1 MVARPLLAPPRIT
14 LSRRAALAGL
24 ATLATPGLVGPA
36 EAQSFESFVAGL
48 WPAASSAGVSR
59 ATFDRAFSGVQP
71 NPRVIELSQRQP
83 EFRRTLGDYVDVRA
97 SNKRVTNGRAA
108 IREHA
113 ATFQAVQSR
122 YGVPGEIVC
131 SIWGNE
137 TSYGTSR
144 GEHYVIQA
152 MATLAAAGRRA
163 DFFRRELIAALR
175 ILQSGDTTPQ
185 NMIGSWAGAMGHV
198 QFMPT
203 SFHAFAVDFTGD
215 GRRDIWTSIPDAMG
229 SAANYLRRN
238 GWQPGVP
245 WGMEVHA
252 PGLPGNR
259 GQRKSFDGWAASGVR
274 RIGEGSLV
282 GGAEATLWKPA
293 GEGGP
298 HLLLTSNFNVIKRYN
313 NADSYALAVAHL
325 GDRIRGA
332 GRFSKPWP
340 PGEGGLTHAD
350 REEIQTRLNRL
361 GFDLGDVDGILG
373 DKSKQA
379 VRTMQGRF
387 GMPQT
392 GEADRAFLERLRRG

>member
-1 MVARPLLAPPRIT
+1 MPMT
-14 LSRRAALAGL
+14 RRTALAGAAVL
-24 ATLATPGLVGPA
+24 VAPGLVRPA
-36 EAQSFESFVAGL
+36 EARSFEAFVASL
-48 WPAASSAGVSR
+48 WPAASAAGVSR
-59 ATFDRAFSGVQP
+59 AVFDRAFAGVQP

-83 EFRRTLGDYVDVRA
+83 EFRRTLGDYVDVRT

-108 IREHA
+108 LSQHG
-113 ATFQAVQSR
+113 ATFSAVHSR

-137 TSYGTSR
+137 TSYGTAR

-163 DFFRRELIAALR
+163 DFFRRELVAALR
-175 ILQSGDTTPQ
+175 ILQAGDTTAQ
-185 NMIGSWAGAMGHV
+185 NMVGSWAGAMGHV

-215 GRRDIWTSIPDAMG
+215 GRRDIWNSIPDAMG

-238 GWQPGVP
+238 GWTPGLP
-245 WGMEVHA
+245 WGLEVHA
-252 PGLPGNR
+252 PALPGNR
-259 GQRKSFDGWAASGVR
+259 SQRRSFDGWAAAGVR
-274 RIGEGSLV
+274 RVGAGSLA
-282 GGAEATLWKPA
+282 GGGQASLWKPA

-298 HLLLTSNFNVIKRYN
+298 HLLLTANFNVIKRYN
-313 NADSYALAVAHL
+313 NADSYALAVGHL
-325 GDRIRGA
+325 GDRIKGA

-373 DKSKQA
+373 EKSKQA
-379 VRTMQGRF
+379 VRAMQGRF
-387 GMPQT
+387 GMPAT

>member
-14 LSRRAALAGL
+14 LSRRAALASL

-122 YGVPGEIVC
+122 YVVPGEIVC

-274 RIGEGSLV
+274 RIGEGSLA

>member
-14 LSRRAALAGL
+14 LSRRAALAGI

-185 NMIGSWAGAMGHV
+185 NMIGSLAWAMGHV

-274 RIGEGSLV
+274 RIGEGSLA

>member
-1 MVARPLLAPPRIT
+1 MPILTRRQILLA
-14 LSRRAALAGL
+14 AGGL
-24 ATLATPGLVGPA
+24 AAPALIGRA
-36 EAQSFESFVAGL
+36 EAATFAGFVETL
-48 WPAASSAGVSR
+48 WPAASGAGVSR
-59 ATFDRAFSGVQP
+59 ATFNRAFQGVEP

-83 EFRRTLGDYVDVRA
+83 EFRRTLGDYVDVRT
-97 SNKRVTNGRAA
+97 SNKRTTNGRAGIA
-108 IREHA
+108 EHR
-113 ATFQAVQSR
+113 ATFAGVESR
-122 YGVPGEIVC
+122 YGVPGDIVC

-137 TSYGTSR
+137 TSYGTAR

-152 MATLAAAGRRA
+152 MATLAHAGRRA

-175 ILQSGDTTPQ
+175 ILQSGDIQPQ
-185 NMIGSWAGAMGHV
+185 AMTGSWAGAMGHV

-215 GRRDIWTSIPDAMG
+215 GRRDIWNSIPDAMG

-238 GWQPGVP
+238 GWTPGVP
-245 WGMEVHA
+245 WGFEVNA
-252 PGLPGNR
+252 PGIAGDR
-259 GQRKSFDGWAASGVR
+259 GSRRAISAWASSGVTR
-274 RIGEGSLV
+274 V
-282 GGAEATLWKPA
+282 GGGSMASDAGAVLWKPA

-313 NADSYALAVAHL
+313 NADSYALAIGHL
-325 GDRIRGA
+325 ADRIKGG
-332 GRFSKPWP
+332 GRFSRPWP

-350 REEIQTRLNRL
+350 REDIQRRLNAL

>member
-1 MVARPLLAPPRIT
+1 MTLITRRTAVLGAAAFAAPGFVR
-14 LSRRAALAGL
+14 
-24 ATLATPGLVGPA
+24 PA
-36 EAQSFESFVAGL
+36 EAQAFAGLMASL
-48 WPAASSAGVSR
+48 WPAASAAGVSR
-59 ATFDRAFSGVQP
+59 ATFDRAFAGIGP
-71 NPRVIELSQRQP
+71 NPRIIELSQRQP

-97 SNKRVTNGRAA
+97 SNKRVTNGRANFSQ
-108 IREHA
+108 HG
-113 ATFQAVQSR
+113 ATFSAAQSR
-122 YGVPGEIVC
+122 FGVPGEIIC

-144 GEHYVIQA
+144 GEHYVIQS
-152 MATLAAAGRRA
+152 MATLATAGRRV

-175 ILQSGDTTPQ
+175 ILQAGDTTPQ
-185 NMIGSWAGAMGHV
+185 NMLGSWAGAMGHV

-245 WGMEVHA
+245 WGFEVHA
-252 PGLPGNR
+252 PGIAGNR
-259 GQRKSFDGWAASGVR
+259 SQRRSFDGWAAAGVR
-274 RIGEGSLV
+274 RIGGGPLS
-282 GGAEATLWKPA
+282 GGAAASLWKPA
-293 GEGGP
+293 GETGP
-298 HLLLTSNFNVIKRYN
+298 HLLVTQNFNVIKRYN

-325 GDRIRGA
+325 ADRIKGG

-379 VRTMQGRF
+379 IRTMQGRF
-387 GMPQT
+387 GMSPT

>member
-14 LSRRAALAGL
+14 LSRRAALAGI

-274 RIGEGSLV
+274 RIGEGTLA

-373 DKSKQA
+373 EKSKQA

>member
-1 MVARPLLAPPRIT
+1 MTALT
-14 LSRRAALAGL
+14 RRTILAGL
-24 ATLATPGLVGPA
+24 AAALAPAFVRPA
-36 EAQSFESFVAGL
+36 EAQAFAGFVASL
-48 WPAASSAGVSR
+48 WPAASAAGVSR
-59 ATFDRAFSGVQP
+59 ATFDRAFAGIQP
-71 NPRVIELSQRQP
+71 NPRVIELSVRQP

-97 SNKRVTNGRAA
+97 SNKRVTNGRANFGQ
-108 IREHA
+108 HG
-113 ATFQAVQSR
+113 ATFSAVQSR
-122 YGVPGEIVC
+122 FGVPGEIIC

-144 GEHYVIQA
+144 GEHYVIQS

-175 ILQSGDTTPQ
+175 ILQAGDTTPQ
-185 NMIGSWAGAMGHV
+185 NMLGSWAGAMGHV

-203 SFHAFAVDFTGD
+203 SFHAFAIDFTGD
-215 GRRDIWTSIPDAMG
+215 GRRDIWNSIPDAMG

-238 GWQPGVP
+238 GWQPGIP
-245 WGMEVHA
+245 WGFEVHA
-252 PGLPGNR
+252 PGVPGNR
-259 GQRKSFDGWAASGVR
+259 AQRRSIDGWAAAGVR
-274 RIGEGSLV
+274 RADRGPMS
-282 GGAEATLWKPA
+282 GGANAVIWKPA

-298 HLLLTSNFNVIKRYN
+298 HLLLTQNFNVIKRYN

-325 GDRIRGA
+325 GDRIKGG
-332 GRFSKPWP
+332 GRFTKPWP

-387 GMPQT
+387 GMSPT

>member
-14 LSRRAALAGL
+14 LSRRAALASL

-83 EFRRTLGDYVDVRA
+83 EFRSTLGDYVDVRA

-274 RIGEGSLV
+274 RIGEGSLA

>member
-274 RIGEGSLV
+274 RIGEGSLA

-332 GRFSKPWP
+332 GASPS
-340 PGEGGLTHAD
+340 PGRPA
-350 REEIQTRLNRL
+350 
-361 GFDLGDVDGILG
+361 
-373 DKSKQA
+373 
-379 VRTMQGRF
+379 
-387 GMPQT
+387 
-392 GEADRAFLERLRRG
+392 RAG

>member
-1 MVARPLLAPPRIT
+1 MVAKREIPSSPFILT
-14 LSRRAALAGL
+14 RRTAIGGLAALGATGL
-24 ATLATPGLVGPA
+24 AAPA

-108 IREHA
+108 IREHGG
-113 ATFQAVQSR
+113 TFQAVQSR
-122 YGVPGEIVC
+122 YGVPGEIIC

-175 ILQSGDTTPQ
+175 ILQAGDTTPQ

-274 RIGEGSLV
+274 RIGEGSLG

-392 GEADRAFLERLRRG
+392 GEADRAFLERLRRS

>member
-1 MVARPLLAPPRIT
+1 MTLITRRMAVLGAAAFAAPGFVR
-14 LSRRAALAGL
+14 
-24 ATLATPGLVGPA
+24 PA
-36 EAQSFESFVAGL
+36 EAQAFAGLMASL
-48 WPAASSAGVSR
+48 WPAASAAGVSR
-59 ATFDRAFSGVQP
+59 ATFDRAFAGIGP
-71 NPRVIELSQRQP
+71 NPRIIELSQRQP

-97 SNKRVTNGRAA
+97 SNKRVTNGRANFSQ
-108 IREHA
+108 HG
-113 ATFQAVQSR
+113 ATFSAAQSR
-122 YGVPGEIVC
+122 FGVPGEIIC

-144 GEHYVIQA
+144 GEHYVIQS
-152 MATLAAAGRRA
+152 MATLAAAGRRV

-175 ILQSGDTTPQ
+175 ILQAGDTTPQ
-185 NMIGSWAGAMGHV
+185 NMLGSWAGAMGHV

-245 WGMEVHA
+245 WGFEVHA
-252 PGLPGNR
+252 PGIAGNR
-259 GQRKSFDGWAASGVR
+259 GERRSFDGWAGAGVR
-274 RIGEGSLV
+274 RIGAGPLS
-282 GGAEATLWKPA
+282 GGAAASLWKPA
-293 GEGGP
+293 GETGP
-298 HLLLTSNFNVIKRYN
+298 HLLVTQNFNVIKRYN

-325 GDRIRGA
+325 GDRIKGG

-350 REEIQTRLNRL
+350 REEIQTRLNAL

-387 GMPQT
+387 GMSAT